1 MLWEEVGYQF
11 LGSDALVEPRR
22 NSTNCFSRSLWIFDL
37 DITSARAIISN
48 LKSADVWYAMVIRR
62 KLGGAMEVCLWYEVE
77 DGRKLRPSGGEDF
90 EIRMSPPLATYRLH
104 SSSFILIKRAYMICI
119 EADPY
124 LILQ

>member
-22 NSTNCFSRSLWIFDL
+22 NSTNCFSRSLWVFDL

-62 KLGGAMEVCLWYEVE
+62 KLGGRRYVCGMKSKMEGSCDRLAEKTSKSE
-77 DGRKLRPSGGEDF
+77 CLRPSPRIVF
-90 EIRMSPPLATYRLH
+90 IHLH
-104 SSSFILIKRAYMICI
+104 SSSSNEPI
-119 EADPY
+119 
-124 LILQ
+124 